1 LCGCFQAINFNEE
14 EEALQ
19 LNSYSIEIKAAADK
33 KMRSLHIDFTNYNGH
48 QMVISG
54 KEAIRRNDLHE
65 LELNMISD
73 NMIRILLPMSWL
85 EVDDS
90 ISFNYQIIGFRLA
103 AHHLRTQQLTMERYY
118 SLLLSLADGLA
129 TCYDYMLRPHCCLID
144 EQMLYIDEA
153 MERIGIVYL
162 PLQQP
167 YTEHLGQSLLLLA
180 VRWSGLVA
188 NLDAAGYHR
197 ILQLLSSEELPIN
210 PLRQLLLDLIHEQT
224 QHSSKR
230 IVFNDNSP
238 RGELDYHLSQAADQA
253 AESKH
258 SFNKQQNSR
267 GTDTYVESSIH
278 SRDEGEGAGASRLSV
293 MRSILANT
301 PQPSFQHVNELE
313 EEDDEFEYAD
323 MNERL
328 TWKHY
333 AIIALIAAAIGLTWI
348 KLYTGEQSFDQLL
361 LCSGI
366 TIGFLA
372 LLALILLKPIKAL
385 ISSSRLEEP
394 IEFDLMTEH
403 AVRASTQLSS
413 RIASDLHHGEPSSSN
428 TAYKPN
434 SPSNAQ
440 EAVASQN
447 TRHNA
452 TEHAHPKLAAK
463 GNPLATVKLDELQ
476 ATAMLN
482 QQPMLVRSLHGAEER
497 IMLNETTFLIG
508 RAEDGVHYQEAAKG
522 VSRVHL
528 ELEWNNG
535 KVQVKDV
542 GSRNGTYLNGQL
554 MIAYKAYLLQAGDKL
569 QLASLEGPVY
579 ELVS

>member
-1 LCGCFQAINFNEE
+1 
-14 EEALQ
+14 
-19 LNSYSIEIKAAADK
+19 
-33 KMRSLHIDFTNYNGH
+33 
-48 QMVISG
+48 MVISG
-54 KEAIRRNDLHE
+54 KEAIRRKDLHE

-73 NMIRILLPMSWL
+73 NTIRILLPMSWL

-90 ISFNYQIIGFRLA
+90 ISFNYQINGFRLA
-103 AHHLRTQQLTMERYY
+103 AHHLRAQQLTMERYY
-118 SLLLSLADGLA
+118 SLLLLLADGLA

-167 YTEHLGQSLLLLA
+167 YIEHLGQSLLLLA

-197 ILQLLSSEELPIN
+197 ILQLLSAEELPIH

-224 QHSSKR
+224 QHSSKH
-230 IVFNDNSP
+230 IVNKDIST
-238 RGELDYHLSQAADQA
+238 RGESEHQLLQAVNHAV
-253 AESKH
+253 ERKH
-258 SFNKQQNSR
+258 SFNKGQDSR
-267 GTDTYVESSIH
+267 GVDTYAQSSGH
-278 SRDEGEGAGASRLSV
+278 LSDEEEGGEASKLSV
-293 MRSILANT
+293 MRSILTNT
-301 PQPSFQHVNELE
+301 PKPSFQYVDDL
-313 EEDDEFEYAD
+313 EEDDDIEFEYAD

-366 TIGFLA
+366 TIGLLA

-385 ISSSRLEEP
+385 IASSRLDEP

-403 AVRASTQLSS
+403 AIRAHAQSSS
-413 RIASDLHHGEPSSSN
+413 RMVSDSHQSEP
-428 TAYKPN
+428 AKPN
-434 SPSNAQ
+434 AAYNSNPLSNALDTGAPQ
-440 EAVASQN
+440 HS
-447 TRHNA
+447 RHN
-452 TEHAHPKLAAK
+452 TTDQAHPQLAAK

-476 ATAMLN
+476 ATAMLK
-482 QQPMLVRSLHGAEER
+482 QQPMLVRSLQGAEER
-497 IMLNETTFLIG
+497 IMLSATTFLIG
-508 RAEDGVHYQEAAKG
+508 RAEEGVHYQEAAKG